1 MSSPVPALSHVEA
14 VVATH
19 LAQLR
24 PAQQRGLAL
33 WVVALLVARSGCERA
48 ILTALAPVGFA
59 EHALRARLR
68 EWLYDGADRAAPCAT
83 ACDGAGRDELLCS
96 RAAVGAGLV
105 GRSRPAPG
113 HRYHHLAR
121 ALGGP
126 EHQRALSGCGH
137 PGRVVRGAVRG
148 TGQ

>member
-33 WVVALLVARSGCERA
+33 WVVALLLARSGCERA

-83 ACDGAGRDELLCS
+83 ALEVRTCFAPCCTGCWPGGAGRRCPWPS
-96 RAAVGAGLV
+96 IPPPCASAW
-105 GRSRPAPG
+105 S
-113 HRYHHLAR
+113 
-121 ALGGP
+121 
-126 EHQRALSGCGH
+126 S
-137 PGRVVRGAVRG
+137 
-148 TGQ
+148 